1 MREPENVGNP
11 IVGIRYQ
18 IRTGWVSQNFGILQ
32 YVEILSSRPDIIRFS
47 HTSNTVLQIFHI
59 FLQCSVMYDMCTFK
73 FMHKCMSL
81 YSVTLRTI
89 KYMHCQSYVLEYYRI
104 GGCLVQI
111 EYFSQFLFAGY
122 LICIVCDLES
132 KIQNK
137 KELNFFNQYNE

>member
-1 MREPENVGNP
+1 
-11 IVGIRYQ
+11 
-18 IRTGWVSQNFGILQ
+18 
-32 YVEILSSRPDIIRFS
+32 
-47 HTSNTVLQIFHI
+47 
-59 FLQCSVMYDMCTFK
+59 
-73 FMHKCMSL
+73 MSL

-89 KYMHCQSYVLEYYRI
+89 KYMHCQSYVLEYYWI
-104 GGCLVQI
+104 GGRLVQI